1 MDLDTFFVSVER
13 LMDSRLN
20 NRPIIIGGTGDR
32 GVVAACSYET
42 RKFGVHSAMPVRMA
56 RELCPEAIII
66 RGNSANYSK
75 YSNLVTD
82 VIKEQVPVYEKT
94 SVDEFYADL
103 TGMDRFFGTFKFSSE
118 LRDRVIRETGLP
130 ISFGLSINK
139 TVSKVATGEA
149 KPNNKIYVE
158 KGLERPF

>member
-13 LMDSRLN
+13 LMDSRLD

-103 TGMDRFFGTFKFSSE
+103 TGMDRFF
-118 LRDRVIRETGLP
+118 
-130 ISFGLSINK
+130 
-139 TVSKVATGEA
+139 
-149 KPNNKIYVE
+149 
-158 KGLERPF
+158 

>member
-13 LMDSRLN
+13 LMDSRLD

-66 RGNSANYSK
+66 RGN
-75 YSNLVTD
+75 
-82 VIKEQVPVYEKT
+82 
-94 SVDEFYADL
+94 
-103 TGMDRFFGTFKFSSE
+103 
-118 LRDRVIRETGLP
+118 
-130 ISFGLSINK
+130 
-139 TVSKVATGEA
+139 
-149 KPNNKIYVE
+149 
-158 KGLERPF
+158 